1 MSNDARGGLSAIQL
15 ALVSLTGI
23 AVCAVFFALGFLVA
37 RNQQP
42 PTVLANANTEPVPPP
57 GPAPTP
63 VKSPVGATTSENT
76 SPAPAPTPVKSPVG
90 ATTSENTS
98 SAPAPAPVKSAV
110 GATTSEHT
118 SPASAPAE
126 GGIIS
131 RSNPAPNPGS
141 SAPSASTSST
151 LPIRAREVP
160 LKNDSKRL
168 PAAPVSSPTQS
179 AASNLAGAS
188 NAVAAPPSRP
198 AGPAPGGKIV
208 VQVSAVGVRQDAETL
223 VTLLKSRGYPAFL
236 VTPEAA
242 RARDKLFRVQV
253 GPYKSDPEAI
263 GVRNKLVAD
272 GFKPFV
278 RH

>member
-1 MSNDARGGLSAIQL
+1 MTACSWFLPSTFDCLRRHGMSNDARGGLSAIQL

-168 PAAPVSSPTQS
+168 PA
-179 AASNLAGAS
+179 
-188 NAVAAPPSRP
+188 PPSRP

>member
-1 MSNDARGGLSAIQL
+1 MTACSWFLPSTFDCLRRHGMSNDARGGLSAIQL

-57 GPAPTP
+57 G
-63 VKSPVGATTSENT
+63 
-76 SPAPAPTPVKSPVG
+76 PAPTPVKSPVG